1 MASCVCSPLKPPQ
14 HHYQRNY
21 RCLPII
27 HFQNSNRN
35 FYCKPPFRFC
45 CISMNSSNNWVL
57 FQSESRFQ
65 LRKSSHQDKESR
77 GFSEDTEEISYSKN
91 IDDKSS
97 NLGSS
102 GSSSS
107 TSLLSFLCPLLKLF
121 SVSLLLIPFI
131 DSLFLKCFF
140 SSNFTS
146 F

>member
-14 HHYQRNY
+14 HHFQRNY

-27 HFQNSNRN
+27 HLQNSNRN
-35 FYCKPPFRFC
+35 FYCKPPFRIV
-45 CISMNSSNNWVL
+45 CIPMTSNKNRVL
-57 FQSESRFQ
+57 FQSRFQ

-77 GFSEDTEEISYSKN
+77 VFPQDTEEISYSN
-91 IDDKSS
+91 DSDAKSS

-102 GSSSS
+102 SSSSS

-131 DSLFLKCFF
+131 DS
-140 SSNFTS
+140 S
-146 F
+146 